1 MRKVEEH
8 ADVAFHASWHEARL
22 TSKEEGWTP
31 PAGVPAEYTPQAV
44 ASFKIDEK
52 AHSELVNEFDE
63 AKSPRDARR
72 LLRCAQ
78 PHASGFVTAVPSK
91 EDGDETIMSPHHFR
105 TAVMYR
111 LGIPLLTD
119 EIPCPLC
126 TQPIYPNGDHATC
139 LRKDRRSH
147 HPPQR
152 SSQHG
157 CEHRQSRHALASVRE
172 ARHLGLCPWPPPW
185 RRDGPELV

>member
-63 AKSPRDARR
+63 AASPRDARR

-78 PHASGFVTAVPSK
+78 PHASRFVTAVPSK
-91 EDGDETIMSPHHFR
+91 EDG
-105 TAVMYR
+105 
-111 LGIPLLTD
+111 
-119 EIPCPLC
+119 
-126 TQPIYPNGDHATC
+126 N
-139 LRKDRRSH
+139 
-147 HPPQR
+147 
-152 SSQHG
+152 
-157 CEHRQSRHALASVRE
+157 E
-172 ARHLGLCPWPPPW
+172 AI
-185 RRDGPELV
+185 

>member
-1 MRKVEEH
+1 MWLFMR
-8 ADVAFHASWHEARL
+8 AGTRLARRK
-22 TSKEEGWTP
+22 KEEGWTP

-52 AHSELVNEFDE
+52 AHSKLVNEFDQAE
-63 AKSPRDARR
+63 NPRDARR

-91 EDGDETIMSPHHFR
+91 EDGDEAIMSPHHFR
-105 TAVMYR
+105 TAVLYR

-126 TQPIYPNGDHATC
+126 TQPIIVLMATT
-139 LRKDRRSH
+139 
-147 HPPQR
+147 P
-152 SSQHG
+152 
-157 CEHRQSRHALASVRE
+157 LAAQTQGIASLD
-172 ARHLGLCPWPPPW
+172 AMIFATW
-185 RRDGPELV
+185 

>member
-1 MRKVEEH
+1 M
-8 ADVAFHASWHEARL
+8 

-52 AHSELVNEFDE
+52 AHSKLVNEFDQAE
-63 AKSPRDARR
+63 NPRDARR

-91 EDGDETIMSPHHFR
+91 EDGDEAIMSPHHFR

-119 EIPCPLC
+119 EIPLC

-139 LRKDRRSH
+139 CGKDRRSH
-147 HPPQR
+147 HPPHNNALLNMVVNIANQGMLSRQCLR
-152 SSQHG
+152 SKGISW
-157 CEHRQSRHALASVRE
+157 AL
-172 ARHLGLCPWPPPW
+172 P
-185 RRDGPELV
+185 LVDALEM

>member
-52 AHSELVNEFDE
+52 AHSELVRKFDQ
-63 AKSPRDARR
+63 AKNPRDSRR

-91 EDGDETIMSPHHFR
+91 EDGDEAIMSPHHFR

-139 LRKDRRSH
+139 CAKTGDRITRHNALRNMVANIANQGMLSPVLEK
-147 HPPQR
+147 Q
-152 SSQHG
+152 G
-157 CEHRQSRHALASVRE
+157 I
-172 ARHLGLCPWPPPW
+172 LGSPWPPPW
-185 RRDGPELV
+185 RRDGSELV